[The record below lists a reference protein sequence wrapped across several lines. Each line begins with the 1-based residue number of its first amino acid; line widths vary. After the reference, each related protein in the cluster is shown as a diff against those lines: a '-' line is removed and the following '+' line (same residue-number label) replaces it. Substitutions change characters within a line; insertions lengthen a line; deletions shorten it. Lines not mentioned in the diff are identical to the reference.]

1 METKEGGRTSP
12 EQTSLTSYINTLLPG
27 AQSSEAASSNH
38 PFREERLAQEAHKEN
53 QKLVSAFLDGLKEKL
68 PHMALMSK
76 LIYNALSASLLYD
89 LSFEHALDR
98 LQRENE
104 NGMVEFG
111 DMRWLQQT
119 NQKLS
124 RLLFA
129 SNLID
134 VSGLLPYKESIMEG
148 IISQLFELPP
158 KLAKDSTTKKIEELL
173 RIKNEEKQQGPSRTV
188 KVREKTVTPSAN
200 AKKREE
206 ALRRLRKVIK
216 EEKNKKKEG

>member
-1 METKEGGRTSP
+1 MEDEHMETKEGGKPSP
-12 EQTSLTSYINTLLPG
+12 EQLSLSSFISTVLPG
-27 AQSSEAASSNH
+27 AQSGETASSNH
-38 PFREERLAQEAHKEN
+38 PFREERRAREADKEN

-68 PHMALMSK
+68 PNMALMSK

-104 NGMVEFG
+104 NGIVELG

-173 RIKNEEKQQGPSRTV
+173 RTKNEEKQQSPSRTV
-188 KVREKTVTPSAN
+188 KVREKMRT
-200 AKKREE
+200 
-206 ALRRLRKVIK
+206 RRHCLD
-216 EEKNKKKEG
+216 